1 MPPSLPSTLSR
12 RAVQQTVSASSI
24 ASLTRAFSSTTLC
37 QTNKIPP
44 ESPLFINVP
53 TPPMSQAVEDNRP
66 DRFAKK
72 GRLPMPR
79 RIFKRKT
86 YELPKTSPVFLAK
99 SAPLPS
105 NAKSQQPP
113 GSEVEARR
121 REMADMRRRNLS
133 EGIEQLWK
141 RRQETNRERYDRHEK
156 NRRRNVHAM
165 KAPQRADERFT
176 ETTIPASVLQ
186 THVPLDPLRMEHALQ
201 SKART
206 EALAARKSEDRK
218 DSIQKLYMSARSFII
233 DEAALQEEV
242 DRVFRP
248 DTFTSGSTA
257 TGTTPTNAWDLWG
270 TPTTVRD
277 MIGEVSRTD
286 SRVLASMQDE
296 GSRTSKRQTKVAEEL
311 TGGPMNDA

>member
-1 MPPSLPSTLSR
+1 MPPTLPSALSR

-24 ASLTRAFSSTTLC
+24 ASLTRAFSSTSLC
-37 QTNKIPP
+37 QANKIPP

-53 TPPMSQAVEDNRP
+53 TPPMSQAIEDKRP

-72 GRLPMPR
+72 GHLPMPR
-79 RIFKRKT
+79 RIFKRRT

-99 SAPLPS
+99 SAPLPTS
-105 NAKSQQPP
+105 AKSQQPP
-113 GSEVEARR
+113 GSETEARR

-141 RRQETNRERYDRHEK
+141 RRQETERSRREHHEK
-156 NRRRNVHAM
+156 KRRRNLHAM

-186 THVPLDPLRMEHALQ
+186 TDVPLDPLRFKHALEA
-201 SKART
+201 KART
-206 EALAARKSEDRK
+206 EALAARRSEDRK
-218 DSIQKLYMSARSFII
+218 DALQKLYMSARSFIV
-233 DEAALQEEV
+233 DERSLQDEV
-242 DRVFRP
+242 DRLFRP

-270 TPTTVRD
+270 NPTTVRE
-277 MIGEVSRTD
+277 MIADVSRQD